1 MEVCGCGGQ
10 LRAVENV
17 QMRAARILLGVWRI
31 RPLVFLQF
39 EMNMQW
45 VKELQQ
51 SLDMFGWRG
60 LDVEALSGLTVREVK
75 QLLRERSKLEM
86 IGRLID

>member
-1 MEVCGCGGQ
+1 MWVW
-10 LRAVENV
+10 
-17 QMRAARILLGVWRI
+17 RAAQGSRKCADAGSENSLGVWRI

-51 SLDMFGWRG
+51 SLEMFGWRG